1 LQSEVQA
8 FILDG
13 LIIEKPHLNKAIE
26 IIKNTE
32 NEF

>member
-8 FILDG
+8 FMLDG

-26 IIKNTE
+26 KIKKYRK
-32 NEF
+32 